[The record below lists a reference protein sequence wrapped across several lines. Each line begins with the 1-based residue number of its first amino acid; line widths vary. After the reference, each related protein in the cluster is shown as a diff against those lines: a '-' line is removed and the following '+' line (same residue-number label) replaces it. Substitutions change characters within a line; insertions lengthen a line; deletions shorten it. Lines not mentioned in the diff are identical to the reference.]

1 MSMMIFKGLFT
12 LLRLNPPKTPQPEGR
27 KEVITEKEDKR
38 RKFSPKYSF
47 RKKLP
52 PE

>member
-1 MSMMIFKGLFT
+1 MSMEVFKALFT

-27 KEVITEKEDKR
+27 KEVMTGKEDKR

-47 RKKLP
+47 RKKLL